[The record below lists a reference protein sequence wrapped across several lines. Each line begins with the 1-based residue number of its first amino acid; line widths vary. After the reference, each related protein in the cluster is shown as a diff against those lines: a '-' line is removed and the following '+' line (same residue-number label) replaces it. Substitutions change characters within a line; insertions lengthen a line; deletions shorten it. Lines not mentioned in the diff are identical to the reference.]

1 VGFLTI
7 DKFKWMYYSN
17 IDYIVNV
24 TERLKMAIRA
34 IKGNARDGGYDLPG
48 NIHITK
54 RELDA
59 LVLVSRGLS
68 NTEAAEKIYVSIN
81 TFRNHV
87 YNVMKK
93 LGASN
98 RAHALLTAIEKGML
112 EVVSENDTTAII
124 DDYVLCW
131 KCKRAYATDDYRTR
145 SFEPI
150 VIDHVIIEP
159 PDEMACAYEDCKGKY
174 PEDVIG
180 WSRVREDHPE
190 YPEIPEQGVVYQT
203 KEAPWYWIEADKD
216 YEQFKEW
223 EKERDDG

>member
-1 VGFLTI
+1 
-7 DKFKWMYYSN
+7 M
-17 IDYIVNV
+17 
-24 TERLKMAIRA
+24 TERLEMAIRA

-59 LVLVSRGLS
+59 LILVSRGLS
-68 NTEAAEKIYVSIN
+68 NTEAAEKISVSLN

-93 LGASN
+93 LGANN
-98 RAHALLTAIEKGML
+98 RAHALLTAIEKGMF
-112 EVVSENDTTAII
+112 EIVSEKDSTAII

-131 KCKRAYATDDYRTR
+131 ICKRAYPSNEYCIRH
-145 SFEPI
+145 FEPI
-150 VIDHVIIEP
+150 VIDHVILER
-159 PDEMACAYEDCKGKY
+159 PDEMACAYVDCKGKY

-180 WSRVREDHPE
+180 WSRVRESHPE

-203 KEAPWYWIEADKD
+203 EEAPWYWIELEEDHELWK
-216 YEQFKEW
+216 KE
-223 EKERDDG
+223 EDMR

>member
-1 VGFLTI
+1 MG
-7 DKFKWMYYSN
+7 
-17 IDYIVNV
+17 
-24 TERLKMAIRA
+24 IRA
-34 IKGNARDGGYDLPG
+34 IKGNARDGGYDLLG
-48 NIHITK
+48 NIHISK

-59 LVLVSRGLS
+59 LILVSRGLS
-68 NTEAAEKIYVSIN
+68 NMEAAEKIYVSIN

-98 RAHALLTAIEKGML
+98 RAQALLTAIEKGML
-112 EVVSENDTTAII
+112 EVVSEKDSTAII

-131 KCKRAYATDDYRTR
+131 ICRRAYASDEYRMR

-150 VIDHVIIEP
+150 VIDHVVLER
-159 PDEMACAYEDCKGKY
+159 PDEMACAYENCKGKY

-180 WSRVREDHPE
+180 WSRVRESHKE

-203 KEAPWYWIEADKD
+203 KEAPWYWIEIEED
-216 YEQFKEW
+216 YELWKKE
-223 EKERDDG
+223 KDMR